1 MEIIQILRKVSWNE
15 RSTAA
20 LFQKLFLTKV
30 SEKKEETVKGDL
42 IVHWPGSACNRMFP
56 LISTPINPGP
66 TEWDFIS
73 IDDEPTSTADI
84 IEEEIDTSDDSITSK
99 ESSNS
104 SEERS
109 VLQ

>member
-1 MEIIQILRKVSWNE
+1 
-15 RSTAA
+15 
-20 LFQKLFLTKV
+20 
-30 SEKKEETVKGDL
+30 
-42 IVHWPGSACNRMFP
+42 MFP
-56 LISTPINPGP
+56 LLLTPINPGP

-84 IEEEIDTSDDSITSK
+84 IEEEIDTSDDSITSEESSNSNEERSVEEEIDTSDDSITSK